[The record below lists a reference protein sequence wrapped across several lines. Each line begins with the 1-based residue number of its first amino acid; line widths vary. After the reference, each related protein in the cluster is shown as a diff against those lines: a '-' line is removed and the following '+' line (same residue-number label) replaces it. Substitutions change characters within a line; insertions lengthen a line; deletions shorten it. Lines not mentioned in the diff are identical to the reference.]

1 MEPKLFEHKLTVVVE
16 DTEGYSM
23 KQEPAPELV
32 IVAEAFDITVGLDF
46 PGATEENKEAGI
58 LDFEDVRV
66 GEAKQREF
74 KLKNNGK
81 YKVKYGFDIR
91 GRQAKSMFRVTP
103 SEGELEANEEVEV
116 KLKFLTLKKEVKMRT
131 NKTGANIFL
140 GIREG
145 ESLEKFS
152 EVPILVNVNAVFSKY
167 SLTPLKN
174 INFGPMMYGENRVRT
189 FEIKNNGLFEFAY

>member
-1 MEPKLFEHKLTVVVE
+1 
-16 DTEGYSM
+16 
-23 KQEPAPELV
+23 
-32 IVAEAFDITVGLDF
+32 
-46 PGATEENKEAGI
+46 
-58 LDFEDVRV
+58 
-66 GEAKQREF
+66 
-74 KLKNNGK
+74 
-81 YKVKYGFDIR
+81 
-91 GRQAKSMFRVTP
+91 MFRVTP

-116 KLKFLTLKKEVKMRT
+116 KLKFLTMKKEVKMKT
-131 NKTGANIFL
+131 SKTGANIFL

-189 FEIKNNGLFEFAY
+189 FEIKNNGLFEFAYEICDYADEEAKAKIAATRA

>member
-16 DTEGYSM
+16 DTEGYNM

>member
-1 MEPKLFEHKLTVVVE
+1 ME
-16 DTEGYSM
+16 DTEGYAI
-23 KQEPAPELV
+23 KQEPPPELTL
-32 IVAEAFDITVGLDF
+32 VAEAFDITVGLDF

-91 GRQAKSMFRVTP
+91 GRQAKSLFRVTP

-116 KLKFLTLKKEVKMRT
+116 KLKFLSMKKEVRMRT
-131 NKTGANIFL
+131 NRTGANIYL
-140 GIREG
+140 GIQEG

-152 EVPILVNVNAVFSKY
+152 EVPILVNVNAVYSKY

-174 INFGPMMYGENRVRT
+174 INFGPMMYGESRVRT
-189 FEIKNNGLFEFAY
+189 FEIKNNGLF